1 MGGEGHGHLPR
12 PEAAT
17 FYSPHVARRRDI
29 RLDPVTCYNC
39 EALAL
44 DSKALT
50 PTITRNHAT
59 TFPVSKAFT
68 V

>member
-29 RLDPVTCYNC
+29 RLDPVTCYNS
-39 EALAL
+39 EALTL

-50 PTITRNHAT
+50 PTITRYHAT
-59 TFPVSKAFT
+59 PFPRL
-68 V
+68 